1 MKPPNGQGIAALL
14 ALNMLSE
21 LERTGAVP
29 PLSRET
35 LFHGGGGGEGSE
47 GGGKPLPVL
56 HALIEVMRLAFADTR
71 AFVGDPAF
79 GSGIGGSEVV
89 PTAALLSE
97 AYAARRV
104 ADGAHGGA
112 GAAAA
117 TAAAAAAA
125 AGGGSR
131 GGFSRDRA
139 AADTEAG
146 RPEGS
151 SCTVSFQVVDGEG
164 NAVSM
169 VNSNYMGFG
178 TGLVPKGFGFTLQ
191 NRGHNFSLEVSE

>member
-79 GSGIGGSEVV
+79 GSGIDGSEVV
-89 PTAALLSE
+89 PTAV
-97 AYAARRV
+97 YGTRC
-104 ADGAHGGA
+104 
-112 GAAAA
+112 
-117 TAAAAAAA
+117 
-125 AGGGSR
+125 SR
-131 GGFSRDRA
+131 G
-139 AADTEAG
+139 
-146 RPEGS
+146 
-151 SCTVSFQVVDGEG
+151 Q
-164 NAVSM
+164 
-169 VNSNYMGFG
+169 
-178 TGLVPKGFGFTLQ
+178 
-191 NRGHNFSLEVSE
+191 